1 MIVYWFTW
9 LIGNPWDGVSI
20 TIKNWFICE
29 EKNDPVQPQVCTA
42 HDIWFGN
49 CKVLV
54 VVTTDLRL
62 YNAFSHFIKLI
73 LGQEK
78 PYDWM

>member
-1 MIVYWFTW
+1 MMPSSSEDEDPEVC
-9 LIGNPWDGVSI
+9 P
-20 TIKNWFICE
+20 ICE